1 MAHDEIFRRTLI
13 VSCLLVLPVGLY
25 FRLKSQAT
33 REPLDRRQEGVFILA
48 TLRPVAAA
56 FFAGLVLYMINPSRM
71 AWSSLSLPVWLRY
84 AGIGV
89 WAAAAALLFWTF
101 RTLGTNLT
109 DTVVTRKAH
118 TLVTHGPYRFIRHP
132 FYESAL
138 LLIVASALMAANW
151 YLLVTGAA
159 AFTLLLV
166 RMRIEEQKL
175 LDRFGE
181 PYRAYRAATGAFFPR
196 L

>member
-1 MAHDEIFRRTLI
+1 MPHDEVFRRTLI

-33 REPLDRRQEGVFILA
+33 REPLDRRQEGAFILA
-48 TLRPVAAA
+48 TLRPAGAA

-84 AGIGV
+84 TGIGV
-89 WAAAAALLFWTF
+89 FAASAALLFWTF
-101 RTLGTNLT
+101 RALGTNLT

-118 TLVTHGPYRFIRHP
+118 TLVTHGPYRWIRHP
-132 FYESAL
+132 FYGSVL
-138 LLIVASALMAANW
+138 LLIVGSALMASNW
-151 YLLVTGAA
+151 YLLASGAA
-159 AFTLLLV
+159 AFTLLVV